1 MVSLKDLSKIV
12 PIEMELQGEDT
23 TLIIKD
29 FEGLSEFIKT
39 DFFVDTKWRLEDDY
53 WEYFKG
59 KIPEDL
65 IEYVGDSIHLRVGLL
80 PVRAKSFKKKSSI
93 TLRIKR
99 NFKTNVLKVGPFSL
113 KKSKGKPLEVIKK

>member
-65 IEYVGDSIHLRVGLL
+65 IEYVGD
-80 PVRAKSFKKKSSI
+80 
-93 TLRIKR
+93 
-99 NFKTNVLKVGPFSL
+99 
-113 KKSKGKPLEVIKK
+113 